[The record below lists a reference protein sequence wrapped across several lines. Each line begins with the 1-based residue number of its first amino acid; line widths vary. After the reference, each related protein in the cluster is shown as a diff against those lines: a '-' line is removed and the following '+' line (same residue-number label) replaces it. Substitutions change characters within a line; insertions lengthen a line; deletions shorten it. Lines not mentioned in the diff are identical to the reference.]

1 MKTVPDIIKTIERTF
16 KEDPRPCCFHCLDV
30 TSQELC
36 EQVEKHIKENLSKV
50 YTVEDGTC
58 HKKDHHARVIRPKD
72 AGTAM
77 PSYKDKG

>member
-1 MKTVPDIIKTIERTF
+1 MTSIHDIMKTIERALAA
-16 KEDPRPCCFHCLDV
+16 DPRPCCFHCLGV

-58 HKKDHHARVIRPKD
+58 HKKDHHAKVIHPKN
-72 AGTAM
+72 AAAM
-77 PSYKDKG
+77 SKL

>member
-1 MKTVPDIIKTIERTF
+1 MKTVPDIIKIVERALTA
-16 KEDPRPCCFHCLDV
+16 DPRPCCLHCLDV

-36 EQVEKHIKENLSKV
+36 EQVEKHIKEKLSDV
-50 YTVEDGTC
+50 YTIENGTC
-58 HKKDHHARVIRPKD
+58 HKRDHQARVIRPKS